1 MYWMVLSVKLWET
14 ASLTISFDSI
24 RISHILSASGT
35 LEPMKTGSSLRRVW
49 KTQDCFI
56 QLLQHE
62 IFFCYQTFQT
72 VCQLHRDHSF
82 KQVME
87 DIRRKSCNGME
98 IGEMIRENTTPF
110 CTIILHSFICLY
122 FLNQGI
128 MGIFFSPFKTTGHCI
143 WFLHFCPGGKA
154 ESAEICSHISQ
165 DGAVS
170 QDGPLPIHVEWS
182 WNCLTA
188 MIIFLTFAAN
198 LIPF

>member
-1 MYWMVLSVKLWET
+1 MPIPTNCSSTRK
-14 ASLTISFDSI
+14 
-24 RISHILSASGT
+24 
-35 LEPMKTGSSLRRVW
+35 SLRNWVRAVNLVRMLVG

-56 QLLQHE
+56 QLLQRE

-87 DIRRKSCNGME
+87 DIRWKSCNGME

-110 CTIILHSFICLY
+110 YTIILHSFICLY

-143 WFLHFCPGGKA
+143 WFLIF
-154 ESAEICSHISQ
+154 HISQ